1 MKVVLLN
8 HLSLFYLGNLAGCCL
23 AWVID
28 RFSNEVSMEFI
39 CYLPF
44 AIPLLLC
51 SSLAVYS
58 VCHER
63 VTGHLDKSM
72 SSILGSL
79 SVVVG

>member
-1 MKVVLLN
+1 
-8 HLSLFYLGNLAGCCL
+8 
-23 AWVID
+23 
-28 RFSNEVSMEFI
+28 MEFI

-63 VTGHLDKSM
+63 VTGHLDMSM